1 MQQWWETKLVVKTA
15 DMSILQNAVMS
26 VKKCIRT
33 QKRGTS
39 SLTSQ
44 DVTAIGI
51 LMVLI
56 QANMCG
62 STKVTPW
69 AIAIQNDS
77 NLIKRN
83 RCDLFLEIT
92 RAQMTKNM
100 FP

>member
-1 MQQWWETKLVVKTA
+1 MQQWWETKLVAKTA
-15 DMSILQNAVMS
+15 DLSILQNAVMS

-44 DVTAIGI
+44 DVTVIGF

-62 STKVTPW
+62 SMTVTQW

-77 NLIKRN
+77 NLIKII
-83 RCDLFLEIT
+83 DVTFFSKSLEP
-92 RAQMTKNM
+92 K
-100 FP
+100 

>member
-15 DMSILQNAVMS
+15 DLLILQNAVMS

-62 STKVTPW
+62 SMTVTPW
-69 AIAIQNDS
+69 AIAIKNDS
-77 NLIKRN
+77 NLIK
-83 RCDLFLEIT
+83 
-92 RAQMTKNM
+92 
-100 FP
+100 

>member
-15 DMSILQNAVMS
+15 DLSILQNAVMS

-44 DVTAIGI
+44 DVTVIGF

-62 STKVTPW
+62 SMTVTQW

-77 NLIKRN
+77 NLIKII
-83 RCDLFLEIT
+83 DVTFFSKSLEP
-92 RAQMTKNM
+92 K
-100 FP
+100 